1 MDRICLFYPELLDE
15 FQKLWLEYEQQNT
28 PESKLLKVADRLLP
42 LLHNMESEGKSWKEQ
57 DISRNQVLEIN
68 QPVRE
73 LIPPLYR
80 WIEAQVDLAVSKGWL
95 TDT

>member
-1 MDRICLFYPELLDE
+1 
-15 FQKLWLEYEQQNT
+15 
-28 PESKLLKVADRLLP
+28 
-42 LLHNMESEGKSWKEQ
+42 MESEGKSWKEQ
-57 DISRNQVLEIN
+57 DISRSQVLKIN